1 MTHLV
6 FIPLTDE
13 LLYDHPE
20 LISGPVVPYVAG
32 TPCYH
37 WLSVELNPLHPTPAI
52 GARLEAAGPH
62 AHFCNGPARNNPF
75 SLSPSSSSPLGLVP
89 RSRRA
94 RYLFFLP

>member
-37 WLSVELNPLHPTPAI
+37 WLSVELNPEDCTPPRQSER
-52 GARLEAAGPH
+52 GWKR
-62 AHFCNGPARNNPF
+62 PARMPISATAPRGTIH
-75 SLSPSSSSPLGLVP
+75 SL
-89 RSRRA
+89 
-94 RYLFFLP
+94 